1 MCTAVLYLLVEVS
14 RDAIIDPLLGVVA
27 GPPLSFSVTTLTAGH
42 QLHTHTHTPQ
52 LEETLQPQH
61 CEGTQMGL
69 TNNAYTHSTAG
80 MQHTHTHTYTVHVYV
95 RTRTVQ
101 QVCNTHIHIHIH
113 IHFYVY
119 VQYSWYAIHTHTHTC
134 LCIRTVQQVCNLC
147 THTRVC
153 KENNSVQSGLK
164 KLHAHTTGVH
174 YL

>member
-14 RDAIIDPLLGVVA
+14 RDAVIDPLLSVVA

-42 QLHTHTHTPQ
+42 QLHTHTHTHTPQ

-80 MQHTHTHTYTVHVYV
+80 MQHTHTVHAYVYV
-95 RTRTVQ
+95 QYSRYATHTHTHTCLCIRTVQ
-101 QVCNTHIHIHIH
+101 QVCNT
-113 IHFYVY
+113 Y
-119 VQYSWYAIHTHTHTC
+119 THTHTC